1 MQIKLSRLICINT
14 SLLLLLITAGV
25 SSAVPTITT
34 IGDKEVTGEQ
44 LTFSVTENEQLIL
57 TVYATDTNRY
67 ATIRYSAVDL
77 PSGATFNPYTHTFSW
92 TPAVGLAGD
101 YNVKFIAESYGYYSY
116 GSDSEIVTINVR
128 ANVDKSELIAAIADA
143 NGKVDAAVAGTDL
156 GQYPQAAINE
166 FKAAIDTAQEVVDD
180 ADATQTDVYEALS
193 DLEAAEDE
201 FDASKVTSIDKSAL
215 ITAIA
220 TANKKVAIAVAGSD
234 VGQYPQTAINEFKAA
249 IRTAQS
255 VVDNESAT
263 KADVSKALSDLE
275 AAEDDFDASKIK
287 SIDKTELITAIA
299 VAKIKLASAVSG
311 NDFGQ
316 YPQASIDEFEV
327 AIDIAQE
334 VVDDADAVQT
344 DVYEALSDLETA
356 EDEFDA
362 SKVTSIDKS
371 ELTTAIAVA
380 KIKTDTAVAGTDIGQ
395 YPQASIDEFKAA
407 IDTAQEVA
415 DDTGATQ
422 AEVNKAL
429 TDLQSAEETF
439 DSSKI
444 TNGES
449 NEFAPVTN
457 LQDSAVGSTWIRW
470 TWTNPTDSRFSHV
483 IVYIDG
489 SFATMTSNNYYER
502 TGLVGGTTHSIGI
515 KTVDIEGNV
524 DSEMVVDSA
533 TTVNANPEIITLTGV
548 NITTNSIT
556 VVWESSND
564 NSSVI
569 ISRNNTI
576 LGTVNGSMSY
586 TDSRLEAGTTYNYT
600 LVPYANY
607 GFEGKAVSISLTTKS
622 SSKSGGGGG
631 SGSSSSKKSS
641 SSGGG
646 GAGSVEDFS
655 NLAMKDVDTQYR
667 KINENVRYEFSKEGN
682 PVQSIRFYSL
692 KNSGEKTSTIEV
704 LNNRSKLVNSS
715 PEGFVYN
722 YVNIWVGKA
731 GFATS
736 ANIKDASIQF
746 KVNNSWLEDLD
757 VSPAEVKLQRYNGTA
772 WEVLP
777 TALNSSNVSDTVF
790 EAKTP
795 GFSPF
800 AITAQKTYSSSVNE
814 DDQRDVAQVVEQ
826 PMGETKAETSTVWIY
841 IMVNV
846 VAILFAFGYK
856 YFRKGHLN

>member
-1 MQIKLSRLICINT
+1 M
-14 SLLLLLITAGV
+14 
-25 SSAVPTITT
+25 
-34 IGDKEVTGEQ
+34 
-44 LTFSVTENEQLIL
+44 
-57 TVYATDTNRY
+57 
-67 ATIRYSAVDL
+67 
-77 PSGATFNPYTHTFSW
+77 
-92 TPAVGLAGD
+92 
-101 YNVKFIAESYGYYSY
+101 
-116 GSDSEIVTINVR
+116 
-128 ANVDKSELIAAIADA
+128 
-143 NGKVDAAVAGTDL
+143 
-156 GQYPQAAINE
+156 
-166 FKAAIDTAQEVVDD
+166 
-180 ADATQTDVYEALS
+180 
-193 DLEAAEDE
+193 
-201 FDASKVTSIDKSAL
+201 
-215 ITAIA
+215 
-220 TANKKVAIAVAGSD
+220 
-234 VGQYPQTAINEFKAA
+234 
-249 IRTAQS
+249 
-255 VVDNESAT
+255 
-263 KADVSKALSDLE
+263 
-275 AAEDDFDASKIK
+275 
-287 SIDKTELITAIA
+287 
-299 VAKIKLASAVSG
+299 
-311 NDFGQ
+311 
-316 YPQASIDEFEV
+316 
-327 AIDIAQE
+327 
-334 VVDDADAVQT
+334 
-344 DVYEALSDLETA
+344 
-356 EDEFDA
+356 
-362 SKVTSIDKS
+362 
-371 ELTTAIAVA
+371 
-380 KIKTDTAVAGTDIGQ
+380 
-395 YPQASIDEFKAA
+395 
-407 IDTAQEVA
+407 
-415 DDTGATQ
+415 
-422 AEVNKAL
+422 
-429 TDLQSAEETF
+429 
-439 DSSKI
+439 
-444 TNGES
+444 
-449 NEFAPVTN
+449 
-457 LQDSAVGSTWIRW
+457 
-470 TWTNPTDSRFSHV
+470 
-483 IVYIDG
+483 
-489 SFATMTSNNYYER
+489 
-502 TGLVGGTTHSIGI
+502 THSIGI

-564 NSSVI
+564 TSSVI

-641 SSGGG
+641 ISSGG

-655 NLAMKDVDTQYR
+655 NLAMKDVDTQYL

-777 TALNSSNVSDTVF
+777 TTLNSSNVSYTVF